1 MSQEIINKYL
11 TIDQQ
16 HVKAMTRNSSLT
28 SKQTLFDILKW
39 WNRISSSKTIADLRG
54 KSSSPETIVYMRIG
68 SYLYKIHADT
78 NKKGVKT
85 FLANK
90 DNPWSIIEGSKGNK
104 NKVTNNLDQ
113 TPIEGFYMY
122 TDS

>member
-39 WNRISSSKTIADLRG
+39 WNRISSSKTIADLKG
-54 KSSSPETIVYMRIG
+54 KSSSHQVLKP
-68 SYLYKIHADT
+68 S
-78 NKKGVKT
+78 
-85 FLANK
+85 
-90 DNPWSIIEGSKGNK
+90 SI
-104 NKVTNNLDQ
+104 
-113 TPIEGFYMY
+113 
-122 TDS
+122 